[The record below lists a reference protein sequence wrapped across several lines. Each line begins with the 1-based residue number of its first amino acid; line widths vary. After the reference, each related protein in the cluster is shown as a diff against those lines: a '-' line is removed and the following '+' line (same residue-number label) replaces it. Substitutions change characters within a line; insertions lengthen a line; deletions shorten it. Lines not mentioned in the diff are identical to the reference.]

1 MFQYGSSSSYIISTV
16 HIPHLP
22 ATFAFSINAI
32 TASNPFSCAKALV
45 SVTNFFIK
53 PAYLLNSGDLSSVIE
68 LNNLQ
73 ASSYPARR
81 AFHTCKKLCNV
92 ISVHYFFHNMIFI
105 HNSFNILPNWKS
117 CYEPGNYCN
126 RNAYLM
132 LDFFVRWQFHPF
144 TIITHF
150 ESILTITYSPDK
162 KNPQSFNMHK
172 MEVTYFCTI

>member
-1 MFQYGSSSSYIISTV
+1 MCYKQQL

-22 ATFAFSINAI
+22 ATLAFSINAI

-81 AFHTCKKLCNV
+81 AFHTCETIVQYDFNSL
-92 ISVHYFFHNMIFI
+92 FFPLKYASIKHLPF
-105 HNSFNILPNWKS
+105 SYLTQLKILS
-117 CYEPGNYCN
+117 
-126 RNAYLM
+126 
-132 LDFFVRWQFHPF
+132 
-144 TIITHF
+144 
-150 ESILTITYSPDK
+150 
-162 KNPQSFNMHK
+162 
-172 MEVTYFCTI
+172 